1 MLTSTKLSFEI
12 LESNSCKTLSLADT
26 SIYSNSQTLANATLQ
41 VITPFDDAPVE
52 LDYYRGAVT
61 VLNSNTL
68 KITNVYDF
76 SNLVDLPDGLYTA
89 KISVC
94 PEDVYWYEKS
104 WYRTCLL
111 ECKYDKAFLNLNI
124 QSCEVCFSPEKLQRL
139 ERARMYIYGCKV
151 SARDCNNK
159 QADSLYKG
167 ADKILNNL
175 LLCDCNG
182 NQFNRG

>member
-1 MLTSTKLSFEI
+1 MLSSTRLSFEV
-12 LESNSCKTLSLADT
+12 LDTNSCKTLSLYDT

-41 VITPFDDAPVE
+41 VITPFDDTPVE

-61 VLNSNTL
+61 TLNSNWL

-111 ECKYDKAFLNLNI
+111 ECKYDKAFLQLNI

-139 ERARMYIYGCKV
+139 ERARMYIYACKV
-151 SARDCNNK
+151 NAKNADNVGAKKMYSA
-159 QADSLYKG
+159 AS
-167 ADKILNNL
+167 KIIENL
-175 LLCDCNG
+175 LNCDCGSN
-182 NQFNRG
+182 FNRS